1 MPCHVLT
8 AVLAPACL
16 PRCPPAVRPGNR
28 ACCDAFAAPAAPR
41 AADVPC
47 PGIERTNAANTFFR
61 SSSSESELFSY
72 TEPLF
77 SFQLLSLLHDCI
89 EGGRVVEFRLNLGP
103 TQLQI
108 VQNERLVA
116 EQPPEKKLVRVKDVK
131 NEWDDGKLRGQ
142 VEGFF

>member
-1 MPCHVLT
+1 M
-8 AVLAPACL
+8 
-16 PRCPPAVRPGNR
+16 
-28 ACCDAFAAPAAPR
+28 
-41 AADVPC
+41 
-47 PGIERTNAANTFFR
+47 
-61 SSSSESELFSY
+61 
-72 TEPLF
+72 
-77 SFQLLSLLHDCI
+77 
-89 EGGRVVEFRLNLGP
+89 VEFRLNLGP